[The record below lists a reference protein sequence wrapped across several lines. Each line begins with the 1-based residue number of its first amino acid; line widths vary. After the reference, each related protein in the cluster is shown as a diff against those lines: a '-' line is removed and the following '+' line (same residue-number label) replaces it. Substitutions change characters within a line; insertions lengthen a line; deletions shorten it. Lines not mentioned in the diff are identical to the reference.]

1 MCAQRIRNLCAL
13 SNEMEEQNG
22 ASKGMEG
29 IQNEGAA
36 EKHTREGI
44 LVVCVTVLAVKDEDH
59 L

>member
-13 SNEMEEQNG
+13 SNEMEEQIDVRQ
-22 ASKGMEG
+22 GMEG
-29 IQNEGAA
+29 IQSEGAA